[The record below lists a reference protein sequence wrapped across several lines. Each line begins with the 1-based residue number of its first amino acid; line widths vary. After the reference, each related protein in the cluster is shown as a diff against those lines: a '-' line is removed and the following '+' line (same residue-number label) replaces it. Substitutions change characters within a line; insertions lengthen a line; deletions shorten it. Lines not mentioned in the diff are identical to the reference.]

1 MSPAKQID
9 KWLEQATEIALA
21 EIERRAKKL
30 ILQGKAD
37 EFLMGNGTLRF
48 YRKGEPVRGKDGWS
62 SPKWQQTFN
71 DFVAE
76 YDRYLYLTVC
86 PLSVYKDGSSDRK
99 P

>member
-9 KWLEQATEIALA
+9 KLLEQATEIALA

-37 EFLMGNGTLRF
+37 EFLMGNGTLCF
-48 YRKGEPVRGKDGWS
+48 YRKGEPVRGRDGWS
-62 SPKWQQTFN
+62 SPKWQQPFN
-71 DFVAE
+71 DFVAK
-76 YDRYLYLTVC
+76 YDECLHLTGC
-86 PLSVYKDGSSDRK
+86 PLTVYKDGSSDRK